1 LDDIF
6 TVSSGNA
13 YYNEYDYFGIE
24 YFDPYARLVM
34 AEPLDLNRVRN
45 GESKYLLRAL
55 YAKKYPALEI
65 PEKLPMPRSMNVWLD
80 WWKGP
85 VRPEFIPGCTDN
97 LTYEQKFL
105 VYSLERYL
113 NLIER

>member
-1 LDDIF
+1 MDDIF
-6 TVSSGNA
+6 TISSGNA
-13 YYNEYDYFGIE
+13 YYNSFDYFHVN
-24 YFDPYARLVM
+24 YFDPYVRLTM
-34 AEPLDLNRVRN
+34 SEPLDLKRVRN
-45 GESKYLLRAL
+45 GESKYLLREL
-55 YAKKYPALEI
+55 YQKKYPELEI

-85 VRPEFIPGCTDN
+85 ERPEFIPGCAES

-113 NLIER
+113 NLIEE